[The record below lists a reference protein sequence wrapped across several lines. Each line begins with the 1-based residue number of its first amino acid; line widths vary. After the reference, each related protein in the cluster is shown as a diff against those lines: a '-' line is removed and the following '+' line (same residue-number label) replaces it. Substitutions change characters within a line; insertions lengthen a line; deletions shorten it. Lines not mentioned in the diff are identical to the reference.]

1 MVLAVFAGLPGSG
14 KSTLAGRVA
23 AALPAP
29 VLAVDAVERTLRDH
43 GLDPGIAGY
52 GVVAALADTQLR
64 YGLPVVV
71 DAVNPVAAAR
81 NGWAELSERRA
92 VPLRVIE
99 VLCSDEGEH
108 RRRVEQRLTAD
119 PGAADWAYVQARRAE
134 YEPWIGPRLVVDTAF
149 GGDGVLDA
157 VLGYLSLRTS

>member
-14 KSTLAGRVA
+14 TSTLAGRVG

-43 GLDPGIAGY
+43 GLDPGVAGY
-52 GVVAALADTQLR
+52 AAVWALADTQLR
-64 YGLPVVV
+64 LGLPVVI

-81 NGWAELSERRA
+81 QGWVELSERRR
-92 VPLRVIE
+92 VPLRVVE
-99 VLCSDEGEH
+99 VLCSDTAEH
-108 RRRVEQRLTAD
+108 RRRVEARLAGD
-119 PGAADWAYVQARRAE
+119 PGAADWAYVEAKRAE

-157 VLGYLSLRTS
+157 VLGYVSLRTS